1 MVAFMV
7 PLDPIEVREYLDRL
21 GRNRF
26 SEWFTS
32 LDEPVQL
39 RISTSLARVRN
50 GNLSNAKSVGAGVQ
64 ELRLDFGPGYR
75 IYFGRVGTAIVIL
88 PAGGTKR
95 RQQADLVTAQALW
108 QEFKERKQED

>member
-1 MVAFMV
+1 MV
-7 PLDPIEVREYLDRL
+7 PLDPIELREYLDRS

-32 LDEPVQL
+32 LDESVQL

-50 GNLSNAKSVGAGVQ
+50 GNPSNAKSVGAGVQ

-75 IYFGRVGTAIVIL
+75 VYFGRVGAAIVL
-88 PAGGTKR
+88 LLAGGTKR
-95 RQQADLVTAQALW
+95 RQQADIRIAQTLW